1 MARRT
6 TGMGMLRLVGLL
18 ALGTLAPT
26 LGCGMLGMEMT
37 GHGMV
42 RIQGERKGMQSGGM
56 QGEMGGMQGG
66 MMGRGATLERLVQP
80 LDLTDAQR
88 TQVQALWRTYRES
101 TGRLEA
107 DIEVMSLD
115 VRALLE
121 EDPVPVLKVQE
132 LVQALAAKHA
142 DLYLA
147 HITLMQDVRKLLSP
161 EQQKTF
167 RPMQGHIL
175 GNHGMMGC
183 GAWNR

>member
-1 MARRT
+1 MARTT
-6 TGMGMLRLVGLL
+6 TGMAMTLLAGLI

-26 LGCGMLGMEMT
+26 VGCGMHGMEMM

-42 RIQGERKGMQSGGM
+42 RMQGERQGMQSGGM

-88 TQVQALWRTYRES
+88 TQVQALWRTHREG
-101 TGRLEA
+101 TGRIEA
-107 DIEVMSLD
+107 DIEVMRLD

-121 EDPVPVLKVQE
+121 ADPVHVPKVQE
-132 LVQALAAKHA
+132 LVQAIAAKHA

-147 HITLMQDVRKLLSP
+147 HLTLMQDVRTLLSP

-167 RPMQGHIL
+167 RTMQGH
-175 GNHGMMGC
+175 MMGS
-183 GAWNR
+183 